1 MNKSE
6 LVDAVSK
13 DSGLTK
19 SDSEKAVNSFICVI
33 GSVLEKGDEKG
44 VKEVALVGFGIF
56 SVNKTSGRSGRNFKT
71 GAAIEIPPRNTI
83 RFKAGKN
90 LKERVN
96 CKGKTCKQ
104 LN

>member
-13 DSGLTK
+13 NSGLTK
-19 SDSEKAVNSFICVI
+19 SDSEKAVTSVI
-33 GSVLEKGDEKG
+33 AVLEETLEKGED
-44 VKEVALVGFGIF
+44 VSLVGFGIF
-56 SVNKTSGRSGRNFKT
+56 AVKETSGRSGRNFKT
-71 GAAIEIPPRNTI
+71 GAAIDIPPRNAV

-96 CKGKTCKQ
+96 CKGQRSKKCK
-104 LN
+104 